1 MNTNVEIFWNHSEQH
16 SFKTKYGIGICII
29 GFWNHS
35 EQHSSKTYTVTGQG
49 YSVFWNHSEQ
59 HSSKTLDVDETNY
72 VVFWNHSEQHSS
84 KTGGVTDA
92 NFIQFWNH
100 SEQHSSKTSYFKIFT
115 RFRNRAICPRKTPAL
130 NDSFFIFTYLYK
142 QADYIT
148 FLCSNLSLFHKTLLL
163 TDK

>member
-1 MNTNVEIFWNHSEQH
+1 MWLFRL
-16 SFKTKYGIGICII
+16 YR
-29 GFWNHS
+29 FWNHS

>member
-1 MNTNVEIFWNHSEQH
+1 MWLFRL
-16 SFKTKYGIGICII
+16 YR
-29 GFWNHS
+29 FWNHS

-72 VVFWNHSEQHSS
+72 VV
-84 KTGGVTDA
+84 
-92 NFIQFWNH
+92 FWNH

>member
-1 MNTNVEIFWNHSEQH
+1 MWLFRL
-16 SFKTKYGIGICII
+16 YR
-29 GFWNHS
+29 FWNHS

-84 KTGGVTDA
+84 KTRKSPA
-92 NFIQFWNH
+92 IRAIKFWNH